1 MFFRTRSTRRR
12 CSRSTRA
19 PSAVF
24 WNFALS
30 SVRSAC
36 TPALSRANAGPR
48 SVNAAG
54 GDNMELMPRRG
65 RRARRNRQNL
75 VPCRGDQHRVFPL
88 RREAV
93 VLGDDGPAVGKL
105 ADRRLAGVDHRLDR
119 ESHSRLK
126 ASARSRTPVMQN
138 LRLFV
143 ELAPDSMAAEFAHH
157 AVAPAFGMLL
167 DRRPDIAEKGPR
179 AHRIDAEPHALV
191 GGFAQPPRL
200 DRGLADIEPAAGFV
214 VKAVLDHRS
223 VGIQNVTGFQH
234 ALPGNAV
241 ADLMIYGGADR
252 LGKGLV
258 AGRRVIEGGR
268 DGFLLVNDELMT
280 ETVELTGG
288 DAGLHPR
295 GDDVEHPSPAR
306 LAEPALDGRDQDGVI
321 LCLHRKNLRRF
332 QYACYHSKSSRA

>member
-1 MFFRTRSTRRR
+1 
-12 CSRSTRA
+12 
-19 PSAVF
+19 
-24 WNFALS
+24 
-30 SVRSAC
+30 
-36 TPALSRANAGPR
+36 
-48 SVNAAG
+48 
-54 GDNMELMPRRG
+54 MELMPRRG

-105 ADRRLAGVDHRLDR
+105 ADRQLAGVDHRLDR

-126 ASARSRTPVMQN
+126 ASARSRAPVMQN

-143 ELAPDSMAAEFAHH
+143 ELAPDSMAAELAHH

-191 GGFAQPPRL
+191 GGFAQAPRL
-200 DRGLADIEPAAGFV
+200 DRGLADIEHAARV
-214 VKAVLDHRS
+214 AVKAVLDHGD
-223 VGIQNVTGFQH
+223 VDIEDVTGFQH

-241 ADLMIYGGADR
+241 ADLMVYGGTDR

-258 AGRRVIEGGR
+258 SGRCVVEGSG

-280 ETVELTGG
+280 EAVELTGG
-288 DAGLHPR
+288 DAGL
-295 GDDVEHPSPAR
+295 D
-306 LAEPALDGRDQDGVI
+306 
-321 LCLHRKNLRRF
+321 LRRDEVEQF
-332 QYACYHSKSSRA
+332 PGEPPGDAHLPDLFGGLQMYRHAAREKSAKD